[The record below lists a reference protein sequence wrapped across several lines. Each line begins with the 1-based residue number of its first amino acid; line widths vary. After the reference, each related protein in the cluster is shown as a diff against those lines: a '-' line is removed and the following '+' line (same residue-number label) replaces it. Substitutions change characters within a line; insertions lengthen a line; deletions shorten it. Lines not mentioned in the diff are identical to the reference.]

1 MTINNRIRIL
11 IELLAEGKQS
21 RFAEKA
27 GLNAAAINGI
37 IGKKASDPTFSTLKK
52 IIDAY
57 PNIDV
62 NWLMK
67 GEGKPLIITEGQ
79 DENDVI
85 PEPISEYQESLE
97 KIKNSNYLCPN
108 LRLIRTHLHLGQ
120 GAFAQ
125 IFGVT
130 RDMIASYERGFKP
143 KLPFLKSLMDY
154 FSISLDELTACDL
167 AEHPEILEKISSAE
181 VKVKDKKGKKSDS
194 K

>member
-1 MTINNRIRIL
+1 MTINDRIRIL
-11 IELLAEGKQS
+11 IDLLADGKQKK
-21 RFAEKA
+21 FADDI
-27 GLNAAAINGI
+27 GLQAATINGI
-37 IGKKASDPTFSTLKK
+37 VGKRGNDPSFSTLKK
-52 IIDAY
+52 IIDTY
-57 PNIDV
+57 PNVDV

-67 GEGKPLIITEGQ
+67 GEGKPLIMTEGQ

-97 KIKNSNYLCPN
+97 KIKNSDYLCAN

-154 FSISLDELTACDL
+154 FSISLDELTAYDL
-167 AEHPEILEKISSAE
+167 NEHPAILEKISVWDQES
-181 VKVKDKKGKKSDS
+181 S
-194 K
+194 KTKN